1 METLLG
7 PGNNTCCNNLPKMRH
22 EPADLPH
29 TQWAQQ
35 DPPPRGTWIA
45 HVRSMQQRLGI
56 PDICIFAGKVNRSKK
71 TVMRQVYTDYARQV
85 VEPAIQGARGSGPRA
100 KSLPWSW
107 INTCLTQPQQI
118 QIFETWL
125 SWRIRDQPPWACT
138 HKCCMRQAISQST
151 TLHVTDACQTAA
163 WIAQEKGA
171 NIRDSLE
178 IPDVA
183 TQVMA
188 QLVAVREISLCWDH
202 KRISEVME
210 NGVLETKDN
219 ALDCQSWTHNG
230 KRRV

>member
-1 METLLG
+1 
-7 PGNNTCCNNLPKMRH
+7 
-22 EPADLPH
+22 
-29 TQWAQQ
+29 
-35 DPPPRGTWIA
+35 
-45 HVRSMQQRLGI
+45 
-56 PDICIFAGKVNRSKK
+56 
-71 TVMRQVYTDYARQV
+71 
-85 VEPAIQGARGSGPRA
+85 
-100 KSLPWSW
+100 
-107 INTCLTQPQQI
+107 
-118 QIFETWL
+118 
-125 SWRIRDQPPWACT
+125 
-138 HKCCMRQAISQST
+138 MRQAISQST
-151 TLHVTDACQTAA
+151 TLHVTDACQTVA

-178 IPDVA
+178 IPDAA